1 VLNTT
6 RRVSGALAGTVSH
19 VSSFTFAKGN
29 AEKVLVLPV
38 YALGALASRIVPR
51 QRDHW
56 VFGCGSGVGEGA
68 LALFLEARRANPNLT
83 LTWLARNPRDDAD
96 AHRLGIPTVRLTSW
110 RGFWRTLRAEV
121 LVVTHGFGDVNRF
134 GTRGGF
140 IVQLWHGIPLKLIHL
155 DSPATMRSPI
165 LPNSRVVTTVLR
177 TLYRGAARGIRMFP
191 AASDTAATR
200 LRTAFALPANRVVVT
215 GDPRDD
221 VLSQGTPDDRATTAR
236 DLLARRLDI
245 PPVSSRTRI
254 LMHAP
259 TWRDG
264 AVDPVIPTPHEWD
277 AISDYLARAD
287 AILVLRPHPLSV
299 GDYGAG
305 PLASDRIMLLD
316 SAMQPDITPV
326 LPAVD
331 TLITDFSSVAYD
343 YALTG
348 GEILYLAPDVE
359 SYSTS
364 RGLYEPYAQ
373 FSGGHEVATWHDLL
387 ALLERRD
394 SDDAWRATLRAHT
407 DAVVAT
413 HHTFRDGNNTV
424 RVYTEIVSRL
434 KGTE

>member
-1 VLNTT
+1 
-6 RRVSGALAGTVSH
+6 

-38 YALGALASRIVPR
+38 YALGALASRVVSR
-51 QRDHW
+51 QPDHW

-68 LALFLEARRANPNLT
+68 LALFLEARRSNPNLT
-83 LTWLARNPRDDAD
+83 LTWLARNTRDDAD
-96 AHRLGIPTVRLTSW
+96 AKALGIPTVRLTSW

-134 GTRGGF
+134 GTGGGY

-155 DSPATMRSPI
+155 DSPATLRSPI
-165 LPNSRVVTTVLR
+165 LSDSRIVTRVLR
-177 TLYRGAARGIRMFP
+177 TLYRGAARSIRMFP
-191 AASDTAATR
+191 AASNTAATR
-200 LRTAFALPANRVVVT
+200 LRTAFALPSDRVVVT

-221 VLSQGTPDDRATTAR
+221 VLSQGTADERKSTAR
-236 DLLARRLDI
+236 ALLARRLQI
-245 PPVSSRTRI
+245 PPLSSRTRI

-264 AVDPVIPTPHEWD
+264 AVDPVIPTAREWNS
-277 AISDYLARAD
+277 ISEYLAQAN

-299 GDYGAG
+299 GDYGEG
-305 PLASDRIMLLD
+305 PLVTDRIMLLD
-316 SAMQPDITPV
+316 SALQPDITPV

-331 TLITDFSSVAYD
+331 TLITDFSSIAYD

-359 SYSTS
+359 AYSAS

-373 FSGGHEVATWHDLL
+373 FSGGYEVATWHTLL

-394 SDDAWRATLRAHT
+394 SDDAWRETLRAHS
-407 DAVVAT
+407 DAVAAT

>member
-1 VLNTT
+1 M
-6 RRVSGALAGTVSH
+6 
-19 VSSFTFAKGN
+19 SSFTFAKGN

-38 YALGALASRIVPR
+38 YALGALASRVVSR
-51 QRDHW
+51 QPDHW

-68 LALFLEARRANPNLT
+68 LALFLEARRSNPNLT
-83 LTWLARNPRDDAD
+83 LTWLARNARDDAD
-96 AHRLGIPTVRLTSW
+96 AKALGIPTVRLTSW
-110 RGFWRTLRAEV
+110 RGFWCTLRAEV

-134 GTRGGF
+134 GTRGGY

-155 DSPATMRSPI
+155 DSPATLRSPI
-165 LPNSRVVTTVLR
+165 LPDSRVIKRVLR
-177 TLYRGAARGIRMFP
+177 TLYRGAARSIRMFP

-200 LRTAFALPANRVVVT
+200 LRTAFALPSDRVVVT

-221 VLSQGTPDDRATTAR
+221 VLSQGTADERKNTAR
-236 DLLARRLDI
+236 ALLAQRLQI
-245 PPVSSRTRI
+245 PPLSSRTRI

-264 AVDPVIPTPHEWD
+264 AVDPVIPTAREWN
-277 AISDYLARAD
+277 AISEYLAQAN

-299 GDYGAG
+299 GDYGEG
-305 PLASDRIMLLD
+305 PLVTDRIMLLD
-316 SAMQPDITPV
+316 SRLQPDITPV

-331 TLITDFSSVAYD
+331 TLITDFSSIAYD

-359 SYSTS
+359 AYSAS

-373 FSGGHEVATWHDLL
+373 FSGGHEVATWHTLL

-394 SDDAWRATLRAHT
+394 SDDAWRETLRTHS
-407 DAVVAT
+407 DAVAAA

-424 RVYTEIVSRL
+424 RVYTQIVSRL